1 MPYPSKEAR
10 NAALKARRRSPG
22 HQIHLCTQR
31 RLRLI
36 AEIEKIRNK
45 IIEIVTLNSEF
56 KSEIPVR
63 LVEETLRPFPIRR
76 ISSPDLTEDGAWQI
90 ENQSTQTP
98 EQHARLVKYKAY
110 CQQENID
117 PFPHHKEEIEESQD
131 ITEEPEEVSAVE
143 YTPEDETEFLT
154 LMAKRDKAQGQVNPT
169 GTWSEEENVRLCELF
184 HRRQQHE
191 QEARR

>member
-10 NAALKARRRSPG
+10 NAALKARRRSPVY
-22 HQIHLCTQR
+22 QIHLCTQR

-98 EQHARLVKYKAY
+98 EQHVRLVKYKAY

-117 PFPHHKEEIEESQD
+117 PFPHHEKEAPAVSDEFRLLDAKFDRTHAEGYD
-131 ITEEPEEVSAVE
+131 GDEVW
-143 YTPEDETEFLT
+143 TDEDDERHLKFFT
-154 LMAKRDKAQGQVNPT
+154 KQK
-169 GTWSEEENVRLCELF
+169 
-184 HRRQQHE
+184 E
-191 QEARR
+191 QK